1 MDNLIFKA
9 FIPEIFLSVALLMQL
24 LYNIKKITTFKY
36 NFPLIDREILF
47 QFYFI
52 LFIIFTLLLNV
63 SIEGIVSNL
72 LLINDLAASKIKI
85 VFIASVALIF
95 IFIWQSFTYQNL
107 NFFEF
112 FILLF
117 FAIFASLL
125 LISSYDLFS
134 IYLLLELQALCFYI
148 IAGIKRNST
157 FSTEAA
163 LKYFITGSFF
173 SCVFLFGVLLFYGE
187 FGTTNFYFI
196 SLLTML
202 PYEGPL
208 HNVNY
213 LTLCGVIL
221 ILLTFFFKLAIVPF
235 HFWVPDVYDGTPLS
249 STIIL
254 AVLPKIILFTVLIRF
269 LLININLFK
278 NIEFVFYV
286 GGVASICW
294 GTFCALKQK
303 RLKKLFI
310 YSSITQL
317 GFILI
322 ALSSFSK
329 DSIAAI
335 YFFLIIYNF
344 TAVLGWGILTATYG
358 FQKQISFFKKYK
370 MFPVFLSNFVNLFKT
385 NKTWA
390 LSFLFYFFSLSGMP
404 PFIGFLGKLYLIL
417 TILKGN
423 NFSLVVFL
431 ILIASFSAF
440 YYLRILKLVFFEIQ
454 NSKKINQI
462 FQGNF
467 TYLYQDISTTGLCLI
482 LLFLLICF
490 FSPSSVILFSKY
502 ISVSF
507 FKL

>member
-9 FIPEIFLSVALLMQL
+9 FIPELFLSFALLAQL
-24 LYNIKKITTFKY
+24 LYNIKKTTTFKY
-36 NFPLIDREILF
+36 NFPLMDKEIFF
-47 QFYFI
+47 QFYFV
-52 LFIIFTLLLNV
+52 LFIILTLLLNV
-63 SIEGIVSNL
+63 NIEGIFSNF
-72 LLINDLAASKIKI
+72 LLINDLAASQIKI
-85 VFIASVALIF
+85 IFIISIILIF
-95 IFIWQSFTYQNL
+95 VFIWQSYTYQNL

-117 FAIFASLL
+117 FSIFASLL
-125 LISSYDLFS
+125 LISCYDLFS
-134 IYLLLELQALCFYI
+134 VYLLLELQALCFYI

-173 SCVFLFGVLLFYGE
+173 SCIFLFGVLLVYGE

-196 SLLTML
+196 NLLTLL
-202 PYEGPL
+202 PYQGTL
-208 HNVNY
+208 QNVNF
-213 LTLCGVIL
+213 LVLCGTVLIL
-221 ILLTFFFKLAIVPF
+221 ITFFFKLAIVPF
-235 HFWVPDVYDGTPLS
+235 HFWVPDVYDGSPLS

-278 NIEFVFYV
+278 NIEFLFYL
-286 GGVASICW
+286 GGIASIFW

-303 RLKKLFI
+303 RVKKLFI

-358 FQKQISFFKKYK
+358 FQKQVSFFKKHK
-370 MFPVFLSNFVNLFKT
+370 MFPVFLSTFINLFKT
-385 NKTWA
+385 NKIWA
-390 LSFLFYFFSLSGMP
+390 LAFLFYFFSLSGMP

-417 TILKGN
+417 NILKAN
-423 NFSLVVFL
+423 NFSLVLLL

-440 YYLRILKLVFFEIQ
+440 YYLRILKLIFFEVQ
-454 NSKKINQI
+454 NNKKINQI

-467 TYLYQDISTTGLCLI
+467 LYIYQDVALTALCFV
-482 LLFLLICF
+482 LLFLLVCF
-490 FSPSSVILFSKY
+490 FSPSLIILFSKY
-502 ISVSF
+502 ISIAF